1 MCLVILVA
9 VTLWFTNSFFTE
21 RYTQSIRNKSEVRL
35 ALYGG
40 NVLSELQR
48 NSIVPKLL
56 AQDAELI
63 NALKSQDFSKSTQRL
78 ISFVEEIG
86 SASLML
92 LDIDGR
98 TVASTDRNN
107 LGSLNKEKAYFV
119 DALRSKETVFTVLS
133 LETGGAAFFYSR
145 RIEHQNQPIGV
156 VLVEVD
162 LRKFE
167 RAWAAFS
174 DALMVSDS
182 SGKIILATDPKW
194 RGSTEEEALMRI
206 PASTAIE
213 RVRQI
218 TADLTGPSSE
228 SYIQGEAVMRVSEKV
243 PFRGWQITSFSSYSS
258 VRAKVNNL
266 LVLEL
271 LGFAL
276 LITALFYS
284 ANRRTT
290 LRLRV
295 FEDESLE
302 LRRLNERLQN
312 EITERQKVE
321 KNLEVAEQSLAQ
333 SSKLAALGEMAAAVS
348 HELNQPLAAMKTYLA
363 GAGLLLE
370 RNRPEEA
377 TSAFRRIDDL
387 IERMGAITKQLK
399 SYARKGDEHYKPIDV
414 REALASSLS
423 MMEPQ
428 LKHSKIQLEQTL
440 SGSHVIVMG
449 DRVRLEQVLIN
460 LLRNAVDAVKTVE
473 RPKIEIMLNKGQ
485 NMVLSVRDNGAGVKD
500 LDLLFEPFHTT
511 KQPGDGVGLGLAISS
526 GIVKD
531 LGGRL
536 TARNAESGG
545 AIFEVHLPL
554 FDDTRTEHYRVKA
567 AE

>member
-1 MCLVILVA
+1 MSCYSCGRDALVHH
-9 VTLWFTNSFFTE
+9 SFFTE

-35 ALYGG
+35 AIMRG

>member
-1 MCLVILVA
+1 MA
-9 VTLWFTNSFFTE
+9 VSGASFVSCYSWAATLWFTNSFFTE

-194 RGSTEEEALMRI
+194 RGSTEE
-206 PASTAIE
+206 
-213 RVRQI
+213 
-218 TADLTGPSSE
+218 
-228 SYIQGEAVMRVSEKV
+228 
-243 PFRGWQITSFSSYSS
+243 
-258 VRAKVNNL
+258 
-266 LVLEL
+266 
-271 LGFAL
+271 
-276 LITALFYS
+276 
-284 ANRRTT
+284 
-290 LRLRV
+290 RL
-295 FEDESLE
+295 
-302 LRRLNERLQN
+302 
-312 EITERQKVE
+312 
-321 KNLEVAEQSLAQ
+321 
-333 SSKLAALGEMAAAVS
+333 
-348 HELNQPLAAMKTYLA
+348 
-363 GAGLLLE
+363 
-370 RNRPEEA
+370 
-377 TSAFRRIDDL
+377 
-387 IERMGAITKQLK
+387 
-399 SYARKGDEHYKPIDV
+399 
-414 REALASSLS
+414 
-423 MMEPQ
+423 
-428 LKHSKIQLEQTL
+428 
-440 SGSHVIVMG
+440 
-449 DRVRLEQVLIN
+449 
-460 LLRNAVDAVKTVE
+460 
-473 RPKIEIMLNKGQ
+473 
-485 NMVLSVRDNGAGVKD
+485 
-500 LDLLFEPFHTT
+500 
-511 KQPGDGVGLGLAISS
+511 
-526 GIVKD
+526 
-531 LGGRL
+531 
-536 TARNAESGG
+536 
-545 AIFEVHLPL
+545 
-554 FDDTRTEHYRVKA
+554 
-567 AE
+567 